1 MAKTVRITRVVGNR
15 GRAFGSPSRRKSYKR
30 AKHAARRNT
39 GEILAYTL
47 ASGNPGRKAKKKMA
61 TRKRK
66 LKFGSKAWRAKY
78 AHKANTGR
86 KRRRSTRSNHRRR
99 SAPRHYARRRNT
111 GRRMNHRRTYRR
123 NTGRRNPGTGTI
135 GEVITTSTFVIVGA
149 LGSKLG
155 AQLVLGSNNTGV
167 VGYAGNLAVGGV
179 LWFLAD
185 KVMKNKT
192 AASGIIAGTV
202 AQLIL
207 RLINDYTPFGQYL
220 QSAGMG
226 DYQMQSYVTPQILTD
241 PTNNS
246 NILVP
251 NGWGGSP
258 LSRPRRLRWRAN
270 PNPGWARPAMTTAAY
285 SVRPPTRGA
294 R

>member
-15 GRAFGSPSRRKSYKR
+15 GRAFGSPRKSYPKR

-47 ASGNPGRKAKKKMA
+47 ASGNPGRKAKKKTMA

-78 AHKANTGR
+78 ARKNTGR
-86 KRRRSTRSNHRRR
+86 RNGGKAVARHRRR
-99 SAPRHYARRRNT
+99 TAMHGPAPRRRHTRRNT
-111 GRRMNHRRTYRR
+111 GRRYSRR
-123 NTGRRNPGTGTI
+123 NMGRRNPGTGSI
-135 GEVITTSTFVIVGA
+135 GEVITTSTFVLVGA

-155 AQLVLGSNNTGV
+155 AQLVLGANNTGV

-179 LWFLAD
+179 LWFLTD
-185 KVMKNKT
+185 KVMKNKN
-192 AASGIIAGTV
+192 AASGVIAGTV

-207 RLINDYTPFGQYL
+207 RLINDYTPFGSYVSQL
-220 QSAGMG
+220 GMG

-246 NILVP
+246 NILIP
-251 NGWGGSP
+251 NGWGAP
-258 LSRPRRLRWRAN
+258 AALPAPAATMSRGKGGGMSGTYDDVGGLL
-270 PNPGWARPAMTTAAY
+270 GGTTY
-285 SVRPPTRGA
+285 
-294 R
+294 

>member
-1 MAKTVRITRVVGNR
+1 LAKTTRITRVVGNK
-15 GRAFGSPSRRKSYKR
+15 GRAFGSPSRRNKSYKKR

-47 ASGNPGRKAKKKMA
+47 ASGNPGRKAKRNKMA

-78 AHKANTGR
+78 AHKANIGR
-86 KRRRSTRSNHRRR
+86 RRTRRRSNTTHHRRRSTRRNTGM
-99 SAPRHYARRRNT
+99 ARRRNY
-111 GRRMNHRRTYRR
+111 GRRHTRR
-123 NTGRRNPGTGTI
+123 NYGRRRNPGTGSI
-135 GEVITTSTFVIVGA
+135 GEVITTSTFVLVGA

-167 VGYAGNLAVGGV
+167 VGYAGNLAIGGV
-179 LWFLAD
+179 LWFLTD

-192 AASGIIAGTV
+192 AASGVIAGTV

-207 RLINDYTPFGQYL
+207 RLINDYTPFGSYVSQL
-220 QSAGMG
+220 GMG

-246 NILVP
+246 NLLIP
-251 NGWGGSP
+251 NGWGAPAPALAAPAASANARGVGAASYDNGGLFGS
-258 LSRPRRLRWRAN
+258 S
-270 PNPGWARPAMTTAAY
+270 Y
-285 SVRPPTRGA
+285 
-294 R
+294 

>member
-1 MAKTVRITRVVGNR
+1 LAKTVRITRVVGNR

-47 ASGNPGRKAKKKMA
+47 ASGNPGRKAKRNKMA
-61 TRKRK
+61 KRK

-78 AHKANTGR
+78 AHKSRTNRKNTGH
-86 KRRRSTRSNHRRR
+86 RRRSTRRRSNVVHHRR
-99 SAPRHYARRRNT
+99 H
-111 GRRMNHRRTYRR
+111 YRR

-135 GEVITTSTFVIVGA
+135 GEVITTSTFVLVGA

-155 AQLVLGSNNTGV
+155 AQLVLGTNNTGV
-167 VGYAGNLAVGGV
+167 VGYAGNLAIGGV

-192 AASGIIAGTV
+192 AASGVIAGTV

-207 RLINDYTPFGQYL
+207 RLINDYTPFGSYL
-220 QSAGMG
+220 ASAGMG

-246 NILVP
+246 NLLIP
-251 NGWGGSP
+251 NGWGAPTPAIAAPAASMKTKGVGAASYDDGGLFGS
-258 LSRPRRLRWRAN
+258 
-270 PNPGWARPAMTTAAY
+270 TY
-285 SVRPPTRGA
+285 
-294 R
+294 

>member
-15 GRAFGSPSRRKSYKR
+15 GRRFGSPSRRKSYKR

-47 ASGNPGRKAKKKMA
+47 ATGNPGRKAKRKNMV

-78 AHKANTGR
+78 ARKNKANTGR
-86 KRRRSTRSNHRRR
+86 PRHRRRSTTANKSHRR
-99 SAPRHYARRRNT
+99 STYRRNT
-111 GRRMNHRRTYRR
+111 GRRMNHRR
-123 NTGRRNPGTGTI
+123 NTGRRNPGTGSI
-135 GEVITTSTFVIVGA
+135 GEIITTSTFVIVGA

-167 VGYAGNLAVGGV
+167 VGYAGNLAAGGV

-192 AASGIIAGTV
+192 AASGVIAGTV

-207 RLINDYTPFGQYL
+207 RLINDYTPFGSYISNL
-220 QSAGMG
+220 GMG

-246 NILVP
+246 NLLIP
-251 NGWGGSP
+251 NGWG
-258 LSRPRRLRWRAN
+258 A
-270 PNPGWARPAMTTAAY
+270 PALPPAAA
-285 SVRPPTRGA
+285 PMRGKGTSGLGA
-294 R
+294 ASYDDGGLFGASTY

>member
-1 MAKTVRITRVVGNR
+1 
-15 GRAFGSPSRRKSYKR
+15 
-30 AKHAARRNT
+30 
-39 GEILAYTL
+39 
-47 ASGNPGRKAKKKMA
+47 
-61 TRKRK
+61 
-66 LKFGSKAWRAKY
+66 
-78 AHKANTGR
+78 
-86 KRRRSTRSNHRRR
+86 
-99 SAPRHYARRRNT
+99 
-111 GRRMNHRRTYRR
+111 MNHRRTYRR

-167 VGYAGNLAVGGV
+167 VGYRLSNLAVGSV

-185 KVMKNKT
+185 KVVMTNNT

-246 NILVP
+246 NILIP
-251 NGWGGSP
+251 NGWGGQSALP
-258 LSRPRRLRWRAN
+258 AAAAPMASRSKS
-270 PNPGWARPAMTTAAY
+270 GMGAASY
-285 SVRPPTRGA
+285 DDGGLFGA
-294 R
+294 SSY

>member
-1 MAKTVRITRVVGNR
+1 MARTTKITRVVGNR
-15 GRAFGSPSRRKSYKR
+15 GRAFGSPRRRKSSKR

-86 KRRRSTRSNHRRR
+86 RRTKARSNHRRR
-99 SAPRHYARRRNT
+99 TTTRSVRRYKRRRNT
-111 GRRMNHRRTYRR
+111 GRMTRR
-123 NTGRRNPGTGTI
+123 NYGRRRNPGTGSI
-135 GEVITTSTFVIVGA
+135 GEVITTSTFVLVGA

-167 VGYAGNLAVGGV
+167 VGYAGNLAIGGV
-179 LWFLAD
+179 LWFLTD

-192 AASGIIAGTV
+192 AASGVIAGTV

-207 RLINDYTPFGQYL
+207 RLINDYTPFGSYVSQL
-220 QSAGMG
+220 GMG

-246 NILVP
+246 NILIP
-251 NGWGGSP
+251 NGWG
-258 LSRPRRLRWRAN
+258 A
-270 PNPGWARPAMTTAAY
+270 PAALPAPAA
-285 SVRPPTRGA
+285 SAAMAKKGTSGMGA
-294 R
+294 SSYDDGGLFGMSSY

>member
-1 MAKTVRITRVVGNR
+1 MAKTTRITRVVGNR
-15 GRAFGSPSRRKSYKR
+15 GRAFGSPRKKSYKKR

-47 ASGNPGRKAKKKMA
+47 ASGNPGRKAKKKTMA

-78 AHKANTGR
+78 ARKAKANTGR
-86 KRRRSTRSNHRRR
+86 PRHRRRSTASTGTRRR
-99 SAPRHYARRRNT
+99 ARRRNMGVRRNT
-111 GRRMNHRRTYRR
+111 GRRYARRR
-123 NTGRRNPGTGTI
+123 NTGRRNPGTGSI
-135 GEVITTSTFVIVGA
+135 GEVITTSTFVLVGA

-155 AQLVLGSNNTGV
+155 AQLVLGANNTGV
-167 VGYAGNLAVGGV
+167 VGYAGNLAAGGV
-179 LWFLAD
+179 LWFLTD

-192 AASGIIAGTV
+192 AASGVIAGTV

-207 RLINDYTPFGQYL
+207 RLINDYTPFGSYVSQL
-220 QSAGMG
+220 GMG

-246 NILVP
+246 NVLIP
-251 NGWGGSP
+251 NGWGQ
-258 LSRPRRLRWRAN
+258 
-270 PNPGWARPAMTTAAY
+270 PAAIAAPAAAMGKK
-285 SVRPPTRGA
+285 SSSGMGA
-294 R
+294 SSYDDGGLFGMSTY

>member
-1 MAKTVRITRVVGNR
+1 LAKTVRITRVVGNR
-15 GRAFGSPSRRKSYKR
+15 GRAFGSPSRRKKSTR

-78 AHKANTGR
+78 AHKARTNSGRRRARRTNTHH
-86 KRRRSTRSNHRRR
+86 RRRSTRRNMGTRRNYSRRR
-99 SAPRHYARRRNT
+99 HT
-111 GRRMNHRRTYRR
+111 RR
-123 NTGRRNPGTGTI
+123 NTGRRNPGTGSI
-135 GEVITTSTFVIVGA
+135 GEVITTSTFVLVGA

-167 VGYAGNLAVGGV
+167 IGYAGNLAVGGV

-192 AASGIIAGTV
+192 AASGVIAGTV

-220 QSAGMG
+220 SSTGMG

-246 NILVP
+246 NLLIP
-251 NGWGGSP
+251 NGWGAP
-258 LSRPRRLRWRAN
+258 AALPAAATVTRAKSS
-270 PNPGWARPAMTTAAY
+270 GMGAATY
-285 SVRPPTRGA
+285 DDGGLFGTSSY
-294 R
+294 

>member
-1 MAKTVRITRVVGNR
+1 
-15 GRAFGSPSRRKSYKR
+15 
-30 AKHAARRNT
+30 
-39 GEILAYTL
+39 
-47 ASGNPGRKAKKKMA
+47 
-61 TRKRK
+61 
-66 LKFGSKAWRAKY
+66 
-78 AHKANTGR
+78 
-86 KRRRSTRSNHRRR
+86 
-99 SAPRHYARRRNT
+99 
-111 GRRMNHRRTYRR
+111 MNHRRTYRR

-226 DYQMQSYVTPQILTD
+226 DYQMQSYGTPQILTD
-241 PTNNS
+241 PTTNS
-246 NILVP
+246 NLLIP
-251 NGWGGSP
+251 NGWGAPAALPAAAAPMSTGKKGS
-258 LSRPRRLRWRAN
+258 
-270 PNPGWARPAMTTAAY
+270 GMGAASY
-285 SVRPPTRGA
+285 DDGGLFGA
-294 R
+294 STY

>member
-1 MAKTVRITRVVGNR
+1 MAKTTKITRVVGNR
-15 GRAFGSPSRRKSYKR
+15 GRAFGSPRRRKSSTR

-86 KRRRSTRSNHRRR
+86 RRRRRTNTSHRRR
-99 SAPRHYARRRNT
+99 NTTRRNTGVRRYARRRRNT
-111 GRRMNHRRTYRR
+111 GRMTRR
-123 NTGRRNPGTGTI
+123 NYGRRRNPGTGSI
-135 GEVITTSTFVIVGA
+135 GEVITTSTFVLVGA

-155 AQLVLGSNNTGV
+155 AQLILGSNNTGV
-167 VGYAGNLAVGGV
+167 VGYAGNLAIGGV
-179 LWFLAD
+179 LWFLTD

-192 AASGIIAGTV
+192 AASGVIAGTV

-207 RLINDYTPFGQYL
+207 RLINDYTPFGSYVSQL
-220 QSAGMG
+220 GMG

-246 NILVP
+246 NILIP
-251 NGWGGSP
+251 NGWGAPAALPAPASTRKGTSGMGDSYDLGGS
-258 LSRPRRLRWRAN
+258 LFS
-270 PNPGWARPAMTTAAY
+270 GSTY
-285 SVRPPTRGA
+285 
-294 R
+294 